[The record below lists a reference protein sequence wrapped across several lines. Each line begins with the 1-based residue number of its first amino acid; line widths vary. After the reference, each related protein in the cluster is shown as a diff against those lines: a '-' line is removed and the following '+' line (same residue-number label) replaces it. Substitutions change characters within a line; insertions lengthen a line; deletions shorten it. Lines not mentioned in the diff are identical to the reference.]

1 MTALTIVVIVAIIV
15 GVAGGANALNKYSEE
30 RYEYRP
36 FTLST
41 VSVTF
46 LAAILFL
53 VAMFWVDPEL
63 GTYGTDAIVMGAASA
78 VLYLGLAVRLVLKTN
93 VLIGVLAALI
103 HLVGAVVLIFIVAVI
118 FLWRQWFGKRRIVG

>member
-1 MTALTIVVIVAIIV
+1 MTALTIVVIVAIII

-30 RYEYRP
+30 HYEYRP

-41 VSVTF
+41 VGVTF
-46 LAAILFL
+46 VAAILFL

-63 GTYGTDAIVMGAASA
+63 GTYGTDAIVMWAASA
-78 VLYLGLAVRLVLKTN
+78 ILYLGLAVRIVLKTN

-103 HLVGAVVLIFIVAVI
+103 HLVGAAVLIFIVAVI
-118 FLWRQWFGKRRIVG
+118 FLWRHWFGKRRIVG